1 MSSVLK
7 GTIANKTAFVTTHF
21 TKLTTGNHVL
31 IASVI
36 VQSNCQILVFTSNVQ
51 CVRLAAGRRTL
62 KMCCHEYKVL
72 EAPILR
78 DIVLSD
84 FRNSFYDNNILLH
97 LLTRLHI
104 V

>member
-1 MSSVLK
+1 M
-7 GTIANKTAFVTTHF
+7 
-21 TKLTTGNHVL
+21 L
-31 IASVI
+31 IVSVI
-36 VQSNCQILVFTSNVQ
+36 VQSNCHILYSFYIKCSM
-51 CVRLAAGRRTL
+51 CSLAAGRRTL